1 MKRYHETGTTVNK
14 IIPGRNRSVRTKR
27 LVELVKKR
35 VQRNPRRS
43 MRQSAKD
50 LNISQAS
57 MNRIVKEDLGLKA
70 YKVQRRHLISAPSK
84 LKRLDRGKKMLEE
97 IHSAADNVFIWSDE
111 KMFTVQAVT
120 NIQNDRVYAADARD
134 LPEGSRAHYCRQK
147 PAGVMVWA
155 AVASNGTKSPL
166 IFIEEGVKVN
176 SQVYIKMLK
185 DKVLP
190 WVTGAFGNCYIF
202 TQDGAPA
209 HTSNVTQA
217 WCRQHFSGFWD
228 KNMWPPSSPDINP
241 MDFAV
246 WSILEREVSKISYS
260 SVAALK
266 QALVAAW
273 SSLPEE
279 TVQRSCQAVEPRL
292 KAMIKAKGGH
302 IEK

>member
-1 MKRYHETGTTVNK
+1 MRDQIVALKRAGVPNRKVMKQLNICRKTIYNDMKRYHETGNTVNK

-155 AVASNGTKSPL
+155 AVA
-166 IFIEEGVKVN
+166 
-176 SQVYIKMLK
+176 
-185 DKVLP
+185 
-190 WVTGAFGNCYIF
+190 
-202 TQDGAPA
+202 
-209 HTSNVTQA
+209 
-217 WCRQHFSGFWD
+217 
-228 KNMWPPSSPDINP
+228 
-241 MDFAV
+241 
-246 WSILEREVSKISYS
+246 
-260 SVAALK
+260 
-266 QALVAAW
+266 
-273 SSLPEE
+273 
-279 TVQRSCQAVEPRL
+279 
-292 KAMIKAKGGH
+292 
-302 IEK
+302 